1 MNSIFKSLDRR
12 KLGTKLLLGFS
23 GVLLI
28 ALALGAQSLMN
39 LRAMRNEAEQIY
51 EKELLG
57 ISHIKEANINL
68 IYMGR
73 ALRQMMIAPDA
84 AARDKARNDI
94 AVAEATLRSELTK
107 ARQGV
112 FRKENL
118 KRLDEFEV
126 EFALYKLNVNKAIG
140 LSSSDDFR
148 SSEAVA
154 FVTSPEFTSAGKAAD
169 DRLNDIAR
177 NKEAGAQES
186 AERAYALYEHARQL
200 TLLLLAGGLALG
212 VILGYV
218 IGSSIGVPTA
228 SLREAVSELATGKL
242 HVKVPFIDYPNE
254 IGDLARAI
262 AVLQTEAQQMEEQRW
277 IKTSQAAISA
287 ELQRAT
293 SFSKLAHKFLSSVA
307 PLVGAG
313 HGVFYLHEEE
323 QSRLHRLG
331 AWAGREVEGDG
342 EYVAIGQGLAGQ
354 CAAGREPIVV
364 TNPPADYVRI
374 GSGIGEA
381 PPRSIALL
389 PIVLTDRL
397 LGVVEFATFEAFG
410 TRERALLDSVL
421 PVVAMSLEILERN
434 AKTQTLLEETQ
445 LQAAQLE
452 EQTVELGAQ
461 QEEIKATEKWYRG
474 IIESAPDGMIVADE
488 NGAII
493 LANPQLETMFG
504 YAKGELAGVPI
515 DSLVPQSERG
525 RHFVLRDGVLSDAAA
540 RPVGIAGSEL
550 RGVRKDGTEFPIEV
564 GLSQLPAIGG
574 RGLCVCVSVRD
585 ITERKDAEARLAAL
599 EERSRLILTSV
610 NDGIVGL
617 DNDGRIVFA
626 NPAAPTLLG
635 FTEAELLG
643 KRMHS
648 EVHHRYANGQE
659 FPRGACAMYQTSI
672 DGRKRTVDSEV
683 LWKKDGT
690 SVPVE
695 YSTTP
700 MYKDGALI
708 GTVVVYRDITERKA
722 AQQALA
728 HANMMSDSALDL
740 TKAGYWLIDF
750 SDPDY
755 YTSSERAA
763 AIFGE
768 HPAPGYRYH
777 LANEWYSRIAEA
789 DPKVAEATGAHFA
802 EAVAGK
808 VPRYDATYCYKR
820 PIDGEVVW
828 IRAIGNLTRN
838 DDGTPRIMYGV
849 SQDVTEIK
857 KAAEE
862 ILRAKQIAEEA
873 TRAKSD
879 FLANMSHEIRT
890 PMNAIIGMSHLALQ
904 TGLDKQQRNYIEK
917 VHRSAE
923 NLLGIIN
930 DILDFSK
937 IEAGKLT
944 LEKIEF
950 RLEDVLDN
958 LASLVGMKAEDKALE
973 LLFDTPEDVPT
984 ALVGDP
990 MRLGQVLAN
999 LGSNAVKFTQSG
1011 EIVVG
1016 VEKVAE
1022 DDAGVE
1028 LHFRVKDS
1036 GIGMT
1041 PEQCS
1046 RLFQSF
1052 SQADTSTTRKYGGT
1066 GLGLAISKNLVEMMG
1081 GRIWVDSEA
1090 GQGSTFHFHAR
1101 FGLQAEPM
1109 PRRMFLADELL
1120 GVRALVVDDNSS
1132 AREILSTMTRSFG
1145 LDVEVAR
1152 DGTEALETIAAAD
1165 RKGIPFDLVLMD
1177 WKMPVLDG
1185 IETVRRMQHER
1196 LARFPAVVMV
1206 TAYGREEAIGSAEQ
1220 SHVALKTVLSKPVT
1234 PSTLLEAIGESLGK
1248 GVTTETR
1255 AQTRASVSADAM
1267 AKLSGARVLLVEDN
1281 DLNQE
1286 LACDLLGKAGMTVV
1300 VAANGQEALD
1310 VLAKDTKFDGVLMDC
1325 QMPVMDGY
1333 TATREIRRQ
1342 PQFAKIPIVA
1352 MTANAMAG
1360 DREKVIDAGMN
1371 DHIAKPFNV
1380 DEMFATLAKWIKPP
1394 RKAGGSPDDT
1404 GGGKPQELGNTPL
1417 PPLPG
1422 IDVAAGLSTTLN
1434 DPKLY
1439 RRLLGKFRDSQREF
1453 AARFAAARAGSDTTA
1468 PMREAHTLKGT
1479 AGNIGAKGVQAAAGL
1494 LERECEGGSPDR
1506 LDELLANTMKEL
1518 EPVLA
1523 GLERLSEQQ
1532 PAAPEPSTPTA
1543 KADDAKV
1550 RPLAARLEKLLS
1562 DSDTSASDVIDEL
1575 EELVRGTEMASIVKK
1590 VAGAVANFDF
1600 DSALDALKR
1609 IGK

>member
-1 MNSIFKSLDRR
+1 MNSISKSLDRR
-12 KLGTKLLLGFS
+12 RLGTKLLLGFS

-28 ALALGAQSLMN
+28 ALALGVQSLVN
-39 LRAMRNEAEQIY
+39 LRSMRNEAEQIY

-57 ISHIKEANINL
+57 LSHLKEANINL
-68 IYMGR
+68 VYMGR
-73 ALRQMMIAPDA
+73 SMRQLMLAPDA
-84 AARDKARNDI
+84 ASREQARKDV

-107 ARQGV
+107 ARQAI
-112 FRKENL
+112 FRDENV

-126 EFALYKLNVNKAIG
+126 QFALYKLNVNKAIS
-140 LSSSDDFR
+140 LSSADEYR
-148 SSEAVA
+148 TSEAVA
-154 FVTSPEFTSAGKAAD
+154 FVSSAEFAGAGKAAD
-169 DRLNDIAR
+169 DKLNELAR
-177 NKEAGAQES
+177 SKEAGAQEA
-186 AERAYALYEHARQL
+186 AERVYALYEHSRRL
-200 TLLLLAGGLALG
+200 TLMLLAGGLALG
-212 VILGYV
+212 AMLGYV
-218 IGSSIGVPTA
+218 IGTSINTLTA
-228 SLREAVSELATGKL
+228 SLRKAVSQLASGQL
-242 HVKVPFIDYPNE
+242 HVTVPFTDYPNE
-254 IGDLARAI
+254 TGDLARAI
-262 AVLQTEAQQMEEQRW
+262 AVLQTEAQQMEQQRW
-277 IKTSQAAISA
+277 VKTHQAAISV
-287 ELQRAT
+287 ELQKAS
-293 SFSKLAHKFLSSVA
+293 SFSKLAQKFLASVA

-313 HGVFYLHEEE
+313 HGVFYLLEDEAK
-323 QSRLHRLG
+323 RLRRLG
-331 AWAGREVEGDG
+331 AWAGLEVEGAG
-342 EYVAIGQGLAGQ
+342 EYVAVGEGLVGQ
-354 CAAGREPIVV
+354 CAAQREPIIV
-364 TNPPADYVRI
+364 TDPPAGYVRI
-374 GSGIGEA
+374 GSGVGDA
-381 PPRSIALL
+381 PPRAIALL

-397 LGVVEFATFEAFG
+397 LGVVELATFGTFG
-410 TRERALLDSVL
+410 TGERALLDSVL

-434 AKTQTLLEETQ
+434 AKTETLLEETQ

-461 QEEIKATEKWYRG
+461 QEAIKATEAWFRG
-474 IIESAPDGMIVADE
+474 IIEQAPDGMVVADE
-488 NGAII
+488 RGAII
-493 LANPQLETMFG
+493 LANPQLEAMFG
-504 YAKGELAGVPI
+504 YAKGELAGAPI
-515 DSLVPQSERG
+515 ESLVPESQQG
-525 RHFVLRDGVLSDAAA
+525 RHFRLHDGVLSDAEA

-550 RGVRKDGTEFPIEV
+550 RGIRRDRSEFPIEV
-564 GLSQLPAIGG
+564 GLSQLPAVGG

-585 ITERKDAEARLAAL
+585 ITERKEAEAQLAAL

-626 NPAAPTLLG
+626 NPAAPALLG

-648 EVHHRYANGQE
+648 EVHHRYANGNE
-659 FPRGACAMYQTSI
+659 FPRAACAMYQTAV
-672 DGRKRTVDSEV
+672 DGRKRTVDTEV

-722 AQQALA
+722 AQKALA

-740 TKAGYWLIDF
+740 TKAGYWLIDY
-750 SDPDY
+750 SDPEY

-768 HPAPGYRYH
+768 QPSPGYRYH
-777 LANEWYSRIAEA
+777 LTNEWYSRIAEA
-789 DPKVAEATGAHFA
+789 DPKVAEATGAHYA
-802 EAVAGK
+802 DAVAGK

-820 PIDGEVVW
+820 PIDGEIVW
-828 IRAIGNLTRN
+828 IRAIGNIARN
-838 DDGTPRIMYGV
+838 DDGTPRVMYGV
-849 SQDVTEIK
+849 TQDVTEIK
-857 KAAEE
+857 KAEEE

-904 TGLDKQQRNYIEK
+904 TGLDKQQRNYVEK

-958 LASLVGMKAEDKALE
+958 LASLVGIKAEDKALE
-973 LLFDTPEDVPT
+973 LLFDTHEDVPT

-999 LGSNAVKFTQSG
+999 LGSNAVKFTQAG

-1016 VEKVAE
+1016 VEKVVE

-1041 PEQCS
+1041 PEQCT

-1090 GQGSTFHFHAR
+1090 GKGSTFHFLAR

-1145 LDVEVAR
+1145 LDVETAR
-1152 DGTEALETIAAAD
+1152 DGTEALETIASAD

-1196 LARFPAVVMV
+1196 LAQFPVVVMV
-1206 TAYGREEAIGSAEQ
+1206 TAYGRDEAIGSAEQ
-1220 SHVALKTVLSKPVT
+1220 SHVALKSVLSKPVT
-1234 PSTLLEAIGESLGK
+1234 PSTLLEAIGESLGR
-1248 GVTTETR
+1248 GVAAETR
-1255 AQTRASVSADAM
+1255 AQSRASVSADAM
-1267 AKLSGARVLLVEDN
+1267 AKLSGSRVLLVEDN
-1281 DLNQE
+1281 ELNQE

-1310 VLAKDTKFDGVLMDC
+1310 VLANDPKFDGVLMDC

-1333 TATREIRRQ
+1333 TATREIRKQ
-1342 PQFAKIPIVA
+1342 AQFAKMPIVA

-1371 DHIAKPFNV
+1371 DHIAKPFNI
-1380 DEMFATLAKWIKPP
+1380 DEMFATLARWIKPSG
-1394 RKAGGSPDDT
+1394 RAGDPPNGTRMSRPDESGT
-1404 GGGKPQELGNTPL
+1404 SPL

-1422 IDVAAGLSTTLN
+1422 IDVAAGLATTLN

-1439 RRLLGKFRDSQREF
+1439 RRLLSKFRDSQREF
-1453 AARFAAARAGSDTTA
+1453 ASRFGEARASSDTTA

-1479 AGNIGAKGVQAAAGL
+1479 AGNIGARGVQAAAGQ
-1494 LERECEGGSPDR
+1494 LERECESGSPER
-1506 LDELLANTMKEL
+1506 LDELLAKTMSEL

-1523 GLERLSEQQ
+1523 GLARLAEHQ
-1532 PAAPEPSTPTA
+1532 PAAAEPSAPTGS
-1543 KADDAKV
+1543 ADPGKV
-1550 RPLAARLEKLLS
+1550 RPLAERLEKLLS
-1562 DSDTSASDVIDEL
+1562 DSDTGASDVVDEL
-1575 EELVRGTEMASIVKK
+1575 EELVRGTELASIVKK
-1590 VAGAVANFDF
+1590 VAGAVADFDF
-1600 DSALDALKR
+1600 DAALDALKR